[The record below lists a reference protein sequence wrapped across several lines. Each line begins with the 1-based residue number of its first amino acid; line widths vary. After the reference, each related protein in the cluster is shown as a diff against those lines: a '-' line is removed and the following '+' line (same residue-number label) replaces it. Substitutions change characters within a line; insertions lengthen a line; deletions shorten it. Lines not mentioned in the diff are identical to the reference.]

1 MPDVIEAHW
10 GAQPGTHSALPGSV
24 RSKKMCGY
32 EIPLARQPCLI
43 RVVHDSLAG
52 TAPLLAASVGSACEL
67 VSLVD
72 QLLGPLE

>member
-43 RVVHDSLAG
+43 RVVHNSLALR
-52 TAPLLAASVGSACEL
+52 AFFLASASPIVI
-67 VSLVD
+67 
-72 QLLGPLE
+72 LE